1 MPHYTYL
8 IIGGGM
14 AADAA
19 VRGIRE
25 VDSTGAIGLLASEPE
40 LPYNRPPLSKGLW
53 KGEAFDSI
61 WCHTPEAGVTFHRG
75 CTAHSLDLSSK
86 TVTAEGGAAFSFD
99 KLLLAT
105 GGDARHLPT
114 ASQKILYFR
123 TLADYRKLRS
133 WSESEER
140 ICVLGGGFIGSEIAA
155 ALALNGKRVT
165 LLFAE
170 AGIGGRIFPEGLSLF
185 LNDYYRQKGVEVLAR
200 QTVSAAEEQQGILTL
215 QLGQGRLSAG
225 ALVAGIGISPNV
237 GLAKEARLAVE
248 NGIVVDEFL
257 RTGHADIYAAGDVAA
272 FFQPALGQ
280 RLRFEH
286 EDNARQ
292 MGLAAG
298 RNMAGKEAKYDHIP
312 FFYSDLFDLGYE
324 AVGLLDNRLEVFCD
338 WKEEY
343 RSGVIYYLDRRR
355 VRGVLLWNVWGQV
368 DAARALL
375 AEPGPF
381 APADLRGRIPV

>member
-1 MPHYTYL
+1 MPQYTYL
-8 IIGGGM
+8 IVGGGM
-14 AADAA
+14 TADAA

-25 VDSTGAIGLLASEPE
+25 IDPHGSIGVLTTEPE

-53 KGEAFDSI
+53 KGEALDSI
-61 WCHTPEAGVTFHRG
+61 WCRTPEEGVVFHRE
-75 CTAHSLDLSSK
+75 CTARALDLSSK
-86 TVTAEGGAAFSFD
+86 TIAAEGGTTFSFD

-105 GGDARHLPT
+105 GGNPRRLPST
-114 ASQKILYFR
+114 SQKILYFR

-133 WSESEER
+133 WAESEER

-170 AGIGGRIFPEGLSLF
+170 SGIGGRIFPEDLSLF
-185 LNDYYRQKGVEVLAR
+185 LNDYYRQKGVEVLPR
-200 QTVSAAEEQQGILTL
+200 QTVSAVEDQEGPLTIR
-215 QLGQGRLSAG
+215 LGQGSLSVN
-225 ALVAGIGISPNV
+225 ALVAGIGIAPNV
-237 GLAKEARLAVE
+237 GLAKDARLAVE

-257 RTGHADIYAAGDVAA
+257 RTAHPDVYAAGDVAA
-272 FFQPALGQ
+272 FFNPALGQ
-280 RLRFEH
+280 RVRFEH

-292 MGLAAG
+292 MGLVAG
-298 RNMAGKEAKYDHIP
+298 RNMAGKETKYDHIP

-324 AVGLLDNRLEVFCD
+324 AVGWIDNRLETVSD
-338 WKEEY
+338 WKEPF
-343 RSGVIYYLDRRR
+343 RTGVIYYLERRR

-381 APADLRGRIPV
+381 QAADLRGRIPA

>member
-14 AADAA
+14 TADAA

-25 VDSTGAIGLLASEPE
+25 IDPNGPIGLLTAEPE

-53 KGEAFDSI
+53 KGEALDSI
-61 WCHTPEAGVTFHRG
+61 WCRTPEAGVVFHRS
-75 CTAHSLDLSSK
+75 CTARSLDLSSK
-86 TVTAEGGAAFSFD
+86 TVTAENGTTFSFD

-105 GGDARHLPT
+105 GGDARRLPT
-114 ASQKILYFR
+114 PSTKILYYR
-123 TLADYRKLRS
+123 TLADYRKLRA
-133 WSESEER
+133 WSEAEER

-170 AGIGGRIFPEGLSLF
+170 AGIGGRIFPEALSLF
-185 LNDYYRQKGVEVLAR
+185 LNEYYRKKGVEVLPR
-200 QTVSAAEEQQGILTL
+200 QTVSAIEEQQGLLHIH
-215 QLGQGRLSAG
+215 LGQGSLSVG

-237 GLAKEARLAVE
+237 GLAKDARLEVD
-248 NGIVVDEFL
+248 NGIVVDEYL
-257 RTGHADIYAAGDVAA
+257 RTGHADVYAAGDVAA

-292 MGLAAG
+292 MGLVAG
-298 RNMAGKEAKYDHIP
+298 RNMAGHAAKYDHIP
-312 FFYSDLFDLGYE
+312 FFYSDLFDFGYE
-324 AVGLLDNRLEVFCD
+324 AVGLLDLRLEIFCD
-338 WKEEY
+338 WKEEFHT
-343 RSGVIYYLDRRR
+343 GVVYYLDRRR

-381 APADLRGRIPV
+381 QPADLRGRIPF

>member
-1 MPHYTYL
+1 MPHYNYL
-8 IIGGGM
+8 IVGGGM
-14 AADAA
+14 TADAA

-25 VDSTGAIGLLASEPE
+25 VDSTGSIGVLTAEPE

-53 KGEAFDSI
+53 KGESIDSI
-61 WCHTPEAGVTFHRG
+61 WCHTPEAGVAFHRE
-75 CTAHSLDLSSK
+75 CTVRSLDLPSK
-86 TVTAEGGAAFSFD
+86 TAAADGGVSFSFD

-105 GGDARHLPT
+105 GGEPRRLSTP
-114 ASQKILYFR
+114 SQKILYFR

-133 WSESEER
+133 WSQSEER

-155 ALALNGKRVT
+155 ALTMSGKRVT

-170 AGIGGRIFPEGLSLF
+170 AGIGGRIFPEELSLF
-185 LNDYYRQKGVEVLAR
+185 LNGYYRQKGVEVLPR
-200 QTVSAAEEQQGILTL
+200 QTVSAAEEQQGLLTI
-215 QLGQGRLSAG
+215 QLGQGHLSVN
-225 ALVAGIGISPNV
+225 ALVAGLGISPSV
-237 GLAKEARLAVE
+237 GLAKDARLAVE

-257 RTGHADIYAAGDVAA
+257 RTAHPDVYAAGDVAA
-272 FFQPALGQ
+272 FFQPALGA

-298 RNMAGKEAKYDHIP
+298 RNMAGKEAKYEHIP

-338 WKEEY
+338 WKEEF

-368 DAARALL
+368 EAARALL

-381 APADLRGRIPV
+381 QPADLRGRIAA